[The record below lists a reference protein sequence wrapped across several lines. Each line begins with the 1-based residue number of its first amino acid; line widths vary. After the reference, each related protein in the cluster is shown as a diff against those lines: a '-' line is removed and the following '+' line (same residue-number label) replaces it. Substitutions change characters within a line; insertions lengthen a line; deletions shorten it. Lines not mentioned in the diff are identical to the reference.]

1 MIRLQANAGAVSA
14 SGTPAARYNPAIAG
28 AVPASRPDPERL
40 RRFGGDTIGLG
51 LAIGLAIGIAI
62 GIGLGLAIGLGIGI
76 AIGIG
81 TWARGHVSGKLAR
94 LRHSGLQNGFL
105 SCHMGES
112 TTAPAPRHPSV

>member
-1 MIRLQANAGAVSA
+1 MIRLQAN
-14 SGTPAARYNPAIAG
+14 AG

-40 RRFGGDTIGLG
+40 RRFGGDTIGL
-51 LAIGLAIGIAI
+51 GLAIGIAI

>member
-1 MIRLQANAGAVSA
+1 MIRLQAN
-14 SGTPAARYNPAIAG
+14 AG

-51 LAIGLAIGIAI
+51 LA
-62 GIGLGLAIGLGIGI
+62 IGI

>member
-51 LAIGLAIGIAI
+51 LAI